1 MARPPAAPLDLFQV
15 AHYAVLGQQ
24 ILDGTPMHGTSPMSY
39 ADMLRQVVRGGARA
53 AHLENMI
60 GSLEPGKRADIIL
73 IGTGDYD
80 QYPMVDPLITAA
92 EHSVGR
98 DVQTVIIDGRI
109 VMKDRH
115 LLTVDLEPMRKRVKK
130 QYAQIMERFDKAIA

>member
-1 MARPPAAPLDLFQV
+1 
-15 AHYAVLGQQ
+15 
-24 ILDGTPMHGTSPMSY
+24 MHGTSPMSY